1 MYVAWEAASDGR
13 LTGLLRD
20 GAAFRA
26 ARGGA
31 RQPFGRLFRRCKTCP
46 ERSCRI
52 LLCSLH
58 PAQRP

>member
-31 RQPFGRLFRRCKTCP
+31 RQPLRQALSTLQDLP
-46 ERSCRI
+46 
-52 LLCSLH
+52 
-58 PAQRP
+58 